1 MKPTPWMYVLQ
12 SLHGHLSGIQD
23 LILFLNKFNFWQSFI
38 SFGTCSQIFG
48 AKWDK
53 LSIPPGWVL
62 PYIMW
67 RDVPPLR
74 VYFSLISSP
83 SVGILLRPFK
93 EKSLSGCLFCKIW
106 RRNPPDGIL
115 FTRFWGKSPSV
126 GIKFCPECS
135 SRYFV
140 SLLFLSFE
148 PQIPLRV
155 SKLSHF
161 SPSKLAH

>member
-1 MKPTPWMYVLQ
+1 MFESFENPKRFAYETLRT
-12 SLHGHLSGIQD
+12 LSH
-23 LILFLNKFNFWQSFI
+23 FLNYRLLHLICFGFKTLIHVQIKPVWPVSYWHNF
-38 SFGTCSQIFG
+38 
-48 AKWDK
+48 
-53 LSIPPGWVL
+53 PGWVL

-93 EKSLSGCLFCKIW
+93 EKSLSGCLFCEIW